1 MKASHEVVMAEVR
14 RSFRPEFLNRIDDII
29 VFDPLT
35 EEQLLAITR
44 LMIGR
49 LNEALRGKGVQIDL
63 TDEVYEW
70 IVQNTCKDR
79 SYGAR
84 PLRRAI
90 QKHIE
95 DALSERL
102 IEGRF
107 HDVEL
112 VEVFLENDR
121 LGFREVQEI
130 NSAR

>member
-1 MKASHEVVMAEVR
+1 MSEVR
-14 RSFRPEFLNRIDDII
+14 RTFRPEFLNRIDEVI
-29 VFDPLT
+29 VFHPLS
-35 EEQLLAITR
+35 EDQLLDITR
-44 LMIGR
+44 MMIAR
-49 LNEALRGKGVQIDL
+49 LNEAREEKGIQVSL
-63 TDEVYEW
+63 TEEVYRW
-70 IVQNTCKDR
+70 LVDNTCKDR

-102 IEGRF
+102 IQRQFQGEC
-107 HDVEL
+107 L
-112 VEVFLENDR
+112 VEIFLENDG

>member
-1 MKASHEVVMAEVR
+1 MLF
-14 RSFRPEFLNRIDDII
+14 RS
-29 VFDPLT
+29 
-35 EEQLLAITR
+35 
-44 LMIGR
+44 IGR
-49 LNEALRGKGVQIDL
+49 LNEALREKEVQINL
-63 TDEVYEW
+63 TDEAYDWLVR
-70 IVQNTCKDR
+70 NTCKDR

-102 IEGRF
+102 IEGSF
-107 HDVEL
+107 QDVEL